1 MNQTPKILIVE
12 DEVIIAE
19 FIMELLQEENYTQIE
34 MAHDK
39 EEAVNSMQNFLP
51 DIILM
56 DINLNGKNSGIELAQ
71 LKNEEAQVIF
81 LTGQYDRAI
90 MIDALQTQPMSYLTK
105 PINKKDLMA
114 AMMLASFQ
122 IKQKFINVRDGYNM
136 VKIAIDD
143 ILFVKSEGNY
153 IDIQLANKKI
163 TLRQSLET
171 FLSEIQSEQ
180 FLKIHR
186 SYIVNLSKISL
197 KKSST
202 IVVGN
207 FEIPYSRSV
216 DFNI

>member
-90 MIDALQTQPMSYLTK
+90 MI
-105 PINKKDLMA
+105 A